1 MYNVC
6 EDSLLAAPIIID
18 LFLLTELFER
28 IQYKV
33 ETNELG
39 STLAGY
45 QSFDTVLSW
54 LGYLMKSP
62 RTEDGLSVVN
72 ALPR

>member
-1 MYNVC
+1 MDEYMSSIFMGGQHTLVMYNVC

-33 ETNELG
+33 V
-39 STLAGY
+39 S
-45 QSFDTVLSW
+45 Q
-54 LGYLMKSP
+54 
-62 RTEDGLSVVN
+62 
-72 ALPR
+72 